1 MTIWKS
7 FAQSWGGADFRDN
20 SMLKELK
27 IQNLAIIDNLEV
39 SFTTGLN
46 VISGETGAGKSIII
60 GGVGLLLGDRASTDL
75 IRSSEDSAVVEALF
89 KIDEKDRTREKL
101 DDMGYHEDNNEL
113 VIKRIIS
120 RSGKNRIYINGHLA
134 TLSILSSLTESLVNI
149 CSQHEHQTVLNPD
162 NHIDILDEF
171 GDLLT
176 LRLHF
181 YHFYNEYQ
189 VLKKKLEE
197 LESINN
203 KKLEKEEF
211 LKFQLREIEDGEIK
225 PGEDVSLQEE
235 KKILSNAKKLGEHA
249 DRSYEILYAGENSI
263 LGRLGQVLDD
273 IKEIKQIDSKFGV
286 SVGDLDSAFF
296 NLEEIAFRLRDYRNE
311 ITFDPERHE
320 EIDERL
326 EFLGRLKRKYG
337 GTLDSIFNKKE
348 AIKEELKD
356 ISFLEEEIEK
366 ISDEIVRKKKL
377 LLEMARGLSQKRVEV
392 AKRLKT
398 SIESE
403 INTLK
408 MEDAVF
414 DVIFYKPVEDEDGD
428 PVLNSRG
435 MDNVEFYLSTNIGEE
450 LKPLNR
456 IASGGELSR
465 IVLAMKKVL
474 ARTGSVST
482 IIFDEVDTGI
492 GGATAEI
499 VGKKLREVSKHHQV
513 ICITHLP
520 QIVCFGDDHFLV
532 SKHVSGNRTT
542 TEINVLT
549 EQERLDEITRM
560 LGGVDITEK
569 TREHAWEML
578 KTKK

>member
-1 MTIWKS
+1 
-7 FAQSWGGADFRDN
+7 
-20 SMLKELK
+20 MLKELK

-134 TLSILSSLTESLVNI
+134 TLSTLSSLTESLVNI

-263 LGRLGQVLDD
+263 LGRLGQVLHD

-286 SVGDLDSAFF
+286 SMGDLDSAFF

-356 ISFLEEEIEK
+356 ISFLEEEIQK
-366 ISDEIVRKKKL
+366 ILDEIVQKKKL

-392 AKRLKT
+392 AERLKT

-414 DVIFYKPVEDEDGD
+414 DVIFYKPVEDEEGD

-499 VGKKLREVSKHHQV
+499 VGKKLQEVSKHHQV

>member
-1 MTIWKS
+1 
-7 FAQSWGGADFRDN
+7 
-20 SMLKELK
+20 MLKELK

>member
-1 MTIWKS
+1 
-7 FAQSWGGADFRDN
+7 
-20 SMLKELK
+20 MLRELK

-39 SFTTGLN
+39 SFTEGLN

-60 GGVGLLLGDRASTDL
+60 GAVGLLLGDRASTDL

-89 KIDEKDRTREKL
+89 KIDEEKDQTRGKL
-101 DDMGYHEDNNEL
+101 DGMGYHEDNDEL
-113 VIKRIIS
+113 VIKRIVS

-134 TLSILSSLTESLVNI
+134 TLAILSSLSESLVNI
-149 CSQHEHQTVLNPD
+149 CSQHEHQTILNAD

-171 GDLLT
+171 GDLVT
-176 LRLHF
+176 LKLQF
-181 YHFYNEYQ
+181 SHFYNEYQ
-189 VLKKKLEE
+189 ILNRKLEE
-197 LESINN
+197 LKSINN
-203 KKLEKEEF
+203 KKLDKEEF

-225 PGEDVSLQEE
+225 VGEDVSLQEE

-249 DRSYEILYAGENSI
+249 DRSYEILYAGENSV
-263 LGRLGQVLDD
+263 LERLSRVMHDVR
-273 IKEIKQIDSKFGV
+273 EIKQIDSKFGI
-286 SVGDLDSAFF
+286 STGGLDSAFF
-296 NLEEIAFRLRDYRNE
+296 NLEEIAFRLRDYINE
-311 ITFDPERHE
+311 ITFDPGRLE

-326 EFLGRLKRKYG
+326 EFLGRLKRKHG
-337 GTLDSIFNKKE
+337 GTLDSVFNKKE
-348 AIKEELKD
+348 EIKEEIED

-366 ISDEIVRKKKL
+366 ILDEIVQKKKL
-377 LLEMARGLSQKRVEV
+377 LLEMARDLSQKRAEV
-392 AKRLKT
+392 AERLKT

-403 INTLK
+403 IHTLQ
-408 MEDAVF
+408 MESAIF
-414 DVIFYKPVEDEDGD
+414 DVIFYKPAEDEDGD
-428 PVLNSRG
+428 PVLNSKG

-499 VGKKLREVSKHHQV
+499 VGKKLQEVSKHHQV

-532 SKHVSGNRTT
+532 SKRVSGNRTT

-560 LGGVDITEK
+560 LGGVNITEK
-569 TREHAWEML
+569 TREHAGEML
-578 KTKK
+578 KTSHNKE

>member
-1 MTIWKS
+1 
-7 FAQSWGGADFRDN
+7 
-20 SMLKELK
+20 MLKELK

-414 DVIFYKPVEDEDGD
+414 DVIFYKPVEDEEGD